1 MSYGLFGTVGLP
13 LRGWISVTE
22 FIHAHH
28 CEVEWHAGLEEGWVD
43 GQWIDQSGVMVSAR
57 VHANGTVEAVP
68 GALRE
73 ARTLAARFG
82 VVDGDNVMYADVVDA
97 DGERIGVDYF
107 IDPTPAQRRE
117 ADEEAQRLAAFLA
130 S

>member
-1 MSYGLFGTVGLP
+1 MTVSEAHASLQPCRTDSLERSASP

-73 ARTLAARFG
+73 ADTAARFG
-82 VVDGDNVMYADVVDA
+82 VG
-97 DGERIGVDYF
+97 
-107 IDPTPAQRRE
+107 
-117 ADEEAQRLAAFLA
+117 
-130 S
+130 